1 MARSNPTFKCS
12 NVRKWV
18 LLVAC
23 SEQQAQK
30 AGKDHAKV
38 IEKFFDHAHTL
49 PKAKLVEMRN
59 NMLKEPHNMD

>member
-1 MARSNPTFKCS
+1 M
-12 NVRKWV
+12 
-18 LLVAC
+18 LVAC